1 MLAIQ
6 HLKMVFPQ
14 HLMDEPVLFRMVKAF
29 DVMPNIRRAKVS
41 AEGGE
46 IVLDLSGDDEQL
58 ENALASLRSQG
69 VDITQLESADK

>member
-1 MLAIQ
+1 MAIR

-46 IVLDLSGDDEQL
+46 IVLDLSGDEEQL
-58 ENALASLRSQG
+58 DEALTSLLKQG
-69 VDITQLESADK
+69 VDITALEVADN